1 VFRRVL
7 IANRGEIARRV
18 IRACR
23 ALGLETVA
31 VYSEADA
38 SAPHVREADVAFA
51 IGPAAVRES
60 YLKGEALLDALRASG
75 ADAVHP
81 GYGFLSENASFARA
95 VCAAGATWIGP
106 SPEAIAQMGNKS
118 EARRLMQQ
126 AGVPVVPGSRVVVD
140 EEAALAAASSLGW
153 PIMIKASAG
162 GGGIGMV
169 PCATEGELRKGFSRA
184 VARARA
190 AFGDGTLYLERL
202 VPEARHVEIQ
212 IVADCQGTTVHLFE
226 RECSVQRRHQKVL
239 EEAPSPVVG
248 EALRLE
254 LGAKALQAAG
264 AIGYRNLGTVEFL
277 LAPDRTFYFMEM
289 NTRLQV
295 EHPVTE
301 MTTGIDLVVLQ
312 LRLAAGELLPFTQTD
327 LRQSGHAIELRIY
340 AEDPARNFLPC
351 PGTITKLRWPEGADV
366 RVDAGVV
373 EGSQVTPFYD
383 PLLAKLVVHAHDR
396 AQCIAKARAAV
407 GATTIE
413 GLKTNLPLHE
423 RVLDDAAFQRGEV
436 STSYLAALM
445 QRQRGH

>member
-1 VFRRVL
+1 
-7 IANRGEIARRV
+7 
-18 IRACR
+18 
-23 ALGLETVA
+23 
-31 VYSEADA
+31 
-38 SAPHVREADVAFA
+38 
-51 IGPAAVRES
+51 
-60 YLKGEALLDALRASG
+60 
-75 ADAVHP
+75 
-81 GYGFLSENASFARA
+81 
-95 VCAAGATWIGP
+95 
-106 SPEAIAQMGNKS
+106 
-118 EARRLMQQ
+118 
-126 AGVPVVPGSRVVVD
+126 
-140 EEAALAAASSLGW
+140 
-153 PIMIKASAG
+153 
-162 GGGIGMV
+162 MV
-169 PCATEGELRKGFSRA
+169 PCATEGELRKGFSSA

-202 VPEARHVEIQ
+202 VPEARHLEIQ
-212 IVADCQGTTVHLFE
+212 IVADCQGTTAHLFE

-340 AEDPARNFLPC
+340 AEDPARNFLPS

-423 RVLDDAAFQRGEV
+423 RVLEDAAFQRGEV